1 MFFGVV
7 QSPAAPVE
15 SASGT
20 IYILLGTQGTAANP
34 SSNLSVNAIK
44 SYIQDNITGGDTSL
58 IHVSSYNLGWNTPA
72 VFARDS
78 LDWTSGH
85 SLLDSALAGWFKNT
99 KDSRVSAWKKKNSG
113 KKVAELRNARPDLVP
128 SRFTVIADGAAGLA
142 VREYIQGPNYRGDI
156 ANVVFL
162 NTPHEGTGIADQSF
176 FNDGDLLDR
185 GNPLK

>member
-1 MFFGVV
+1 MVGTGLFSNSKIICGLKSAFLSGISYAILMFFGAV

-113 KKVAELRNARPDLVP
+113 KKSQICVMPVRIWYLHGSRSLRMVLPGLPCENI
-128 SRFTVIADGAAGLA
+128 SKGQTTGA
-142 VREYIQGPNYRGDI
+142 I
-156 ANVVFL
+156 
-162 NTPHEGTGIADQSF
+162 
-176 FNDGDLLDR
+176 
-185 GNPLK
+185 